1 MKAALA
7 SMVEPASEQRLPAA
21 DEPAPEPVG
30 LLERGIEDVCLGEC
44 TADPCVRMI
53 TRQTRGDRLTWEKL
67 LDVPPFP
74 GMLR

>member
-44 TADPCVRMI
+44 TADPRVRMI
-53 TRQTRGDRLTWEKL
+53 TRQTRGDRLTWKKL
-67 LDVPPFP
+67 LDVPPFL
-74 GMLR
+74 GVLR